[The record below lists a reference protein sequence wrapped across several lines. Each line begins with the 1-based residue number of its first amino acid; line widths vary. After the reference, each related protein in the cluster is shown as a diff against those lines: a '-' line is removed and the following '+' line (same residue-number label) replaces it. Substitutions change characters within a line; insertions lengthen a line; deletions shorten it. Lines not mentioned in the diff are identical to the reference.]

1 MRTKRRRL
9 IQRTVENKD
18 QAMHATHDDSSV
30 TNKNKNF
37 RNNACAEL
45 TIGDL
50 LADPLTGALM
60 RADRVD
66 MDDFHEMLRSVSR
79 RLQTAR
85 APARP
90 TVRFTGDAKPYP
102 PISVVGILA
111 GQSESGAMRSTQAPA
126 TGKAAKTSCGSHCP
140 W

>member
-1 MRTKRRRL
+1 
-9 IQRTVENKD
+9 
-18 QAMHATHDDSSV
+18 MHTTHDDPSIPKG
-30 TNKNKNF
+30 NGDF
-37 RNNACAEL
+37 RNKACAEL

-66 MDDFHEMLRSVSR
+66 MDGFHEMLRSVTL

-102 PISVVGILA
+102 PIPVVEISDD
-111 GQSESGAMRSTQAPA
+111 QSESGAMRSTQASVA
-126 TGKAAKTSCGSHCP
+126 GKAAKTSCGSYCP

>member
-1 MRTKRRRL
+1 
-9 IQRTVENKD
+9 
-18 QAMHATHDDSSV
+18 MHATHDDSSIPNG
-30 TNKNKNF
+30 NKDF
-37 RNNACAEL
+37 RSKACAEL

-66 MDDFHEMLRSVSR
+66 MEDFHEMLRSVSR

-90 TVRFTGDAKPYP
+90 TVRFTRDAKPYP
-102 PISVVGILA
+102 PISAVGILA
-111 GQSESGAMRSTQAPA
+111 GESESGAMRSTQALA
-126 TGKAAKTSCGSHCP
+126 AGKAAETSCGSHCP

>member
-1 MRTKRRRL
+1 
-9 IQRTVENKD
+9 
-18 QAMHATHDDSSV
+18 MHATHDDLSIPNGKKDFS
-30 TNKNKNF
+30 N
-37 RNNACAEL
+37 RACAEL

-50 LADPLTGALM
+50 LADPLTSALM

-66 MDDFHEMLRSVSR
+66 IDDFREMLRSVSR

-85 APARP
+85 APVRP

-102 PISVVGILA
+102 PIPVVGVSA
-111 GQSESGAMRSTQAPA
+111 GQSEPGAMLSTQASVA
-126 TGKAAKTSCGSHCP
+126 GKAAKTSCGSHCP

>member
-1 MRTKRRRL
+1 
-9 IQRTVENKD
+9 
-18 QAMHATHDDSSV
+18 MHATHDDLSIPSGKKDFS
-30 TNKNKNF
+30 N
-37 RNNACAEL
+37 RACAEL

-66 MDDFHEMLRSVSR
+66 MDEFREMLRSVSR
-79 RLQTAR
+79 QLQPT
-85 APARP
+85 RP

-102 PISVVGILA
+102 PISVVGISA
-111 GQSESGAMRSTQAPA
+111 GRSESGAMRSTQAPA
-126 TGKAAKTSCGSHCP
+126 AGKAAKTSCGSHCP

>member
-1 MRTKRRRL
+1 MHLMRDESS
-9 IQRTVENKD
+9 IPNGSKD
-18 QAMHATHDDSSV
+18 
-30 TNKNKNF
+30 F

-66 MDDFHEMLRSVSR
+66 MDDFREMLRSVSR
-79 RLQTAR
+79 RLQAAR

-102 PISVVGILA
+102 PIPVVEISG
-111 GQSESGAMRSTQAPA
+111 GQSELGAMRSTQASVA
-126 TGKAAKTSCGSHCP
+126 GKAAKTSCGSYCQ

>member
-1 MRTKRRRL
+1 
-9 IQRTVENKD
+9 
-18 QAMHATHDDSSV
+18 MHATHDDLSIPSGKKDFS
-30 TNKNKNF
+30 N
-37 RNNACAEL
+37 RACAEL

-66 MDDFHEMLRSVSR
+66 MDDFREMLRSVSW
-79 RLQTAR
+79 RLHAAR
-85 APARP
+85 TPSRP
-90 TVRFTGDAKPYP
+90 TVKFTGDAKPYP
-102 PISVVGILA
+102 PISVVGISA

-126 TGKAAKTSCGSHCP
+126 AGKAAKTSCGSHCP

>member
-1 MRTKRRRL
+1 
-9 IQRTVENKD
+9 
-18 QAMHATHDDSSV
+18 MHATHDDSSV
-30 TNKNKNF
+30 SNETKSF
-37 RNNACAEL
+37 RNNSCMEP

-85 APARP
+85 GLARP
-90 TVRFTGDAKPYP
+90 TVRFTGDAMPYP
-102 PISVVGILA
+102 PIPVVGISA
-111 GQSESGAMRSTQAPA
+111 GQSETGALLSTQTSA
-126 TGKAAKTSCGSHCP
+126 GSKAAKTSCGSHCL

>member
-1 MRTKRRRL
+1 MHVTHDELSIPSGNKDFRTK
-9 IQRTVENKD
+9 
-18 QAMHATHDDSSV
+18 
-30 TNKNKNF
+30 
-37 RNNACAEL
+37 ACAEP

-50 LADPLTGALM
+50 LADPLIGALM

-66 MDDFHEMLRSVSR
+66 MDDFHEMLGSVTR

-102 PISVVGILA
+102 PIPVVEISGGQPESV
-111 GQSESGAMRSTQAPA
+111 AMRSTQASA
-126 TGKAAKTSCGSHCP
+126 AGKAAKTSCGSYCP

>member
-1 MRTKRRRL
+1 
-9 IQRTVENKD
+9 
-18 QAMHATHDDSSV
+18 MHATHDDLSIPNGRKDFS
-30 TNKNKNF
+30 N
-37 RNNACAEL
+37 RACAEL

-66 MDDFHEMLRSVSR
+66 MDDFRDMLRSVSR
-79 RLQTAR
+79 RLQT
-85 APARP
+85 ARP

-102 PISVVGILA
+102 PISVVGISA

-126 TGKAAKTSCGSHCP
+126 AGKAAKTSCGSHCP

>member
-1 MRTKRRRL
+1 
-9 IQRTVENKD
+9 
-18 QAMHATHDDSSV
+18 MHATHDDSSIPNG
-30 TNKNKNF
+30 NKDF
-37 RNNACAEL
+37 RSKACAEP

-66 MDDFHEMLRSVSR
+66 MDDFHEMLRSVTR
-79 RLQTAR
+79 RLQAAR

-102 PISVVGILA
+102 PIPVVGISA
-111 GQSESGAMRSTQAPA
+111 GQSEPGAMLSTQASVA
-126 TGKAAKTSCGSHCP
+126 GKAAKTSCGSHCP

>member
-1 MRTKRRRL
+1 
-9 IQRTVENKD
+9 
-18 QAMHATHDDSSV
+18 MHATRDYSSIP
-30 TNKNKNF
+30 NGNEDL
-37 RNNACAEL
+37 RNNGCAEP

-66 MDDFHEMLRSVSR
+66 MDDFHEMLRSVSL

-102 PISVVGILA
+102 PISVVAISLGS
-111 GQSESGAMRSTQAPA
+111 QSESGAMRSTQALA
-126 TGKAAKTSCGSHCP
+126 AGKAAKTSCGSHCP

>member
-1 MRTKRRRL
+1 
-9 IQRTVENKD
+9 
-18 QAMHATHDDSSV
+18 MHATYDDSSIPSG
-30 TNKNKNF
+30 NKGF

-66 MDDFHEMLRSVSR
+66 MDDFHEMLRSVAR

-85 APARP
+85 APAQP
-90 TVRFTGDAKPYP
+90 TVRITGDAKPYP
-102 PISVVGILA
+102 PISVMGKLA
-111 GQSESGAMRSTQAPA
+111 GQSDPGAIWSTQTSAA
-126 TGKAAKTSCGSHCP
+126 GKAAETSCGSCCP